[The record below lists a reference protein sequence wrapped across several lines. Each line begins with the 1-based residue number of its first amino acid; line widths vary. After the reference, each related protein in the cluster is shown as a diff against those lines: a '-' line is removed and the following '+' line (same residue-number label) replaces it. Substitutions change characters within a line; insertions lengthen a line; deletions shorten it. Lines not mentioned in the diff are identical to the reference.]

1 MRLRPAS
8 AEIIGPEALALD
20 ERGRGGKPAQVQA
33 KKREVPRD
41 GELVT
46 RALERLR
53 EVVHEKDLKNSQV
66 REAIARA
73 ALDHGGHF
81 TVEDLVRVLRRQG
94 MDNVH
99 VATVYRAIPLLIE
112 SGLIQQSLLTAG
124 DTQHF
129 ERAFEREHHDHLICS
144 SCGALVEFHSEAL
157 EAMQREI
164 AERHGYTLDSHVHE
178 LRGLCADCQ
187 AKR

>member
-1 MRLRPAS
+1 
-8 AEIIGPEALALD
+8 
-20 ERGRGGKPAQVQA
+20 VQA
-33 KKREVPRD
+33 KAKPAVESS
-41 GELVT
+41 GLMA
-46 RALERLR
+46 RALDHLR
-53 EVVHEKDLKNSQV
+53 AVVHQKDLKNSQV

-94 MDNVH
+94 LKNVH
-99 VATVYRAIPLLIE
+99 VATVYRAIPLLVE
-112 SGLIQQSLLTAG
+112 SGLIQAALLTEG

-129 ERAFEREHHDHLICS
+129 ERSFEREHHDHLICS
-144 SCGALVEFHSEAL
+144 SCGGLVEFHSEAL

-164 AERHGYTLDSHVHE
+164 AARHGYTLDSHVHE
-178 LRGLCADCQ
+178 LRGLCGACQ

>member
-1 MRLRPAS
+1 MRHDSPEVIGS
-8 AEIIGPEALALD
+8 APSSLD
-20 ERGRGGKPAQVQA
+20 EERQGGKPDRVQA
-33 KKREVPRD
+33 KKRDASRD

-53 EVVHEKDLKNSQV
+53 TVVHEKDLKNSQV

-178 LRGLCADCQ
+178 LRGRCADCQ
-187 AKR
+187 AKH

>member
-1 MRLRPAS
+1 M
-8 AEIIGPEALALD
+8 
-20 ERGRGGKPAQVQA
+20 QA
-33 KKREVPRD
+33 KAKQVVESS
-41 GELVT
+41 GLLT
-46 RALERLR
+46 RALDQLR
-53 EVVHEKDLKNSQV
+53 AVVQQKDLKNSQV

-94 MDNVH
+94 LKNVH
-99 VATVYRAIPLLIE
+99 VATVYRAIPLLVE
-112 SGLIQQSLLTAG
+112 SGLIQAALLTQG

-129 ERAFEREHHDHLICS
+129 ERSFEREHHDHLICS

-164 AERHGYTLDSHVHE
+164 AIRYGYTLDSHVHE
-178 LRGLCADCQ
+178 LRGLCASCQ
-187 AKR
+187 TKP